1 MQVKELRA
9 VLAGADDD
17 ADVIVTRHN
26 TFGGAGVSKFNPRD
40 VFDTTVA
47 LVQPSGKLSI
57 QYDESKRTD
66 Y

>member
-1 MQVKELRA
+1 MKVKDLKAE
-9 VLAGADDD
+9 LAGADDD

-40 VFDTTVA
+40 VFEATAVR
-47 LVQPSGKLSI
+47 VQPSGKLSI

-66 Y
+66 F